1 MDYENDL
8 LTLGDGTVL
17 PSANIYWVAGVKAN
31 SLEGLPADAYGPGN
45 RLKVDAF
52 NKVSGSDHIFAIG
65 DTALMISED
74 YPRGHPQVVRRPFS
88 RQGC

>member
-45 RLKVDAF
+45 RLKVDTF
-52 NKVSGSDHIFAIG
+52 NKVSGNDHFRGLSAWASPSG
-65 DTALMISED
+65 TAGHSAGKVVSTQSE
-74 YPRGHPQVVRRPFS
+74 
-88 RQGC
+88 